1 MIIGNGL
8 IAKSFLKKYNKDNI
22 VIFASGVSNSQEDN
36 LKNFKREKD
45 LLLNTLETHQEIKFI
60 YFSTILIDYK
70 NNPYYWHKKEMENLV
85 KLHAKDYTIFRVPQ
99 LIGSCGNNNNLINY
113 LVGKI
118 RSGESFEVYS
128 NLKRAVVDIEDLV
141 NFVMYCEDKTSCKTV
156 YVGGVEPLSVVDLS
170 KIIQYFFNVSDSSL
184 KMKIKDTNED
194 DRWTSLTSPIFKD
207 YLSEFG
213 IESKGYTQK
222 IIEKYIK

>member
-8 IAKSFLKKYNKDNI
+8 IAKSFLKKYDKDDI
-22 VIFASGVSNSQEDN
+22 VIFASGVSNSKEDN
-36 LKNFKREKD
+36 PKNFKREKD

-60 YFSTILIDYK
+60 YFSTVLIGYK
-70 NNPYYWHKKEMENLV
+70 HNQYYSHKKEMENLIR
-85 KLHAKDYTIFRVPQ
+85 LHAKDYIIFRVPQ

-113 LVGKI
+113 LVDKIKSGK
-118 RSGESFEVYS
+118 SFEVYD
-128 NLKRAVVDIEDLV
+128 NLRRAVIDIEDLV
-141 NFVMYCEDKTSCKTV
+141 NFVMYCKDKITCETL

-170 KIIQYFFNVSDSSL
+170 KIIQYIFNVNDGSL

-207 YLSEFG
+207 YLSDFG

>member
-8 IAKSFLKKYNKDNI
+8 IAKSFLKKYDKDDI
-22 VIFASGVSNSQEDN
+22 VIFASGVSNSKEDN
-36 LKNFKREKD
+36 PKNFKREKD

-60 YFSTILIDYK
+60 YFSTVLIGYK
-70 NNPYYWHKKEMENLV
+70 HNQYYSHKKEMENLIR
-85 KLHAKDYTIFRVPQ
+85 LHAKDYIIFRVPQ

-113 LVGKI
+113 LVDKIKSGKY
-118 RSGESFEVYS
+118 FEVYD
-128 NLKRAVVDIEDLV
+128 NLRRAVIDIEDLV
-141 NFVMYCEDKTSCKTV
+141 NFVMYCKDKITCETL

-170 KIIQYFFNVSDSSL
+170 KIIQYIFNVNDGSL

-194 DRWTSLTSPIFKD
+194 DRWTSLASPIFKD
-207 YLSEFG
+207 YLSDFG